1 MSDDRQTDEHLCQQ
15 LQWLWDDE
23 FPCGS
28 EVIEDSISRLEQYR
42 NEVTSVLEL
51 LDGLANQWGDEAVS
65 QVISGLYCVP
75 DEDGGTTFDIAKA
88 VDCIRKQAEIIKK
101 CQDRLRELVK

>member
-1 MSDDRQTDEHLCQQ
+1 MYQAYDVS
-15 LQWLWDDE
+15 
-23 FPCGS
+23 
-28 EVIEDSISRLEQYR
+28 
-42 NEVTSVLEL
+42 SVLEL

>member
-1 MSDDRQTDEHLCQQ
+1 MSDNKRTDEHLCQQ

-42 NEVTSVLEL
+42 NEVTIVLGL
-51 LDGLANQWGDEAVS
+51 LDGLADQWGDETVFRR
-65 QVISGLYCVP
+65 C
-75 DEDGGTTFDIAKA
+75 
-88 VDCIRKQAEIIKK
+88 R
-101 CQDRLRELVK
+101 DRLRELVK

>member
-51 LDGLANQWGDEAVS
+51 LDGLASQWGDEAVFRR
-65 QVISGLYCVP
+65 C
-75 DEDGGTTFDIAKA
+75 
-88 VDCIRKQAEIIKK
+88 R
-101 CQDRLRELVK
+101 DRLRELVK

>member
-1 MSDDRQTDEHLCQQ
+1 MSDDKQTDEHLCQQ

-51 LDGLANQWGDEAVS
+51 LDGLARQWGDEAVFRR
-65 QVISGLYCVP
+65 C
-75 DEDGGTTFDIAKA
+75 
-88 VDCIRKQAEIIKK
+88 R
-101 CQDRLRELVK
+101 DRLRELVK